1 LLNNAAV
8 PKSDR
13 RHVDNN
19 VSKEINCEAKINTM
33 GVISSNAA
41 NRPFVPL
48 KVQSIEGKW
57 LYDTGASVTCMSLK
71 HFRQIHPDKR
81 PPKLQSQLKL
91 NSAAKTVL
99 KVTVLFML
107 KFKIFD
113 KSFSHPVHVC
123 ETMNQQG
130 IIGMD
135 IIKRLGLTYLTNSK
149 SF

>member
-1 LLNNAAV
+1 
-8 PKSDR
+8 
-13 RHVDNN
+13 
-19 VSKEINCEAKINTM
+19 
-33 GVISSNAA
+33 
-41 NRPFVPL
+41 
-48 KVQSIEGKW
+48 
-57 LYDTGASVTCMSLK
+57 
-71 HFRQIHPDKR
+71 
-81 PPKLQSQLKL
+81 
-91 NSAAKTVL
+91 
-99 KVTVLFML
+99 ML